1 MFPVVTKNIFL
12 AVFLLS
18 VRMSEA
24 LRVHIQSPGTLE
36 FPKANN
42 LQVSEPDAD
51 KDASLSGRPP
61 LWIANAEQ
69 RLTCL
74 TYTS

>member
-1 MFPVVTKNIFL
+1 
-12 AVFLLS
+12 
-18 VRMSEA
+18 MSEA

-51 KDASLSGRPP
+51 KDVREASALDR
-61 LWIANAEQ
+61 E
-69 RLTCL
+69 R
-74 TYTS
+74 